1 MPIPVLDHHGLLPVG
16 TFDCT
21 LDEVRDSFC
30 WNPHREGLFENFQ
43 RFIQQ
48 ELEPLSVKA
57 SLYVDGSFTRKK
69 EQPADID
76 CVADVSHLP
85 VSDIGPVL
93 ELLSKNPMIKELY
106 HVDFWVKHPIIPH
119 DLTAFF
125 CYTGLKA
132 GAELG
137 LDTKHPKG
145 ILRVTT

>member
-1 MPIPVLDHHGLLPVG
+1 MPIPALDNHGLLPVG

-21 LDEVRDSFC
+21 LGEVRDSFC
-30 WNPHREGLFENFQ
+30 WNSHRSGLLDGLE

-48 ELEPLSVKA
+48 ELGPLRVDPE
-57 SLYVDGSFTRKK
+57 LYVDGSFTRKK
-69 EQPADID
+69 ELPEDID

-85 VSDIGPVL
+85 DAAMGPVFNL
-93 ELLSKNPMIKELY
+93 FFRREWVKQVY
-106 HVDFWVKHPIIPH
+106 HVDFWFKHPMVQN
-119 DLTAFF
+119 DLVAFF

-137 LDTKHPKG
+137 LDTKRPKG